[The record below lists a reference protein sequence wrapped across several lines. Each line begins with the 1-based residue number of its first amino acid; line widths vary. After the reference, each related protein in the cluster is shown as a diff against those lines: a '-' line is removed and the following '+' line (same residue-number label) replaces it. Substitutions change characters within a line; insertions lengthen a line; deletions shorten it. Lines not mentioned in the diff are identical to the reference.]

1 MGLLTFG
8 NRKFEALD
16 GTMRLA
22 IEPLHT
28 SMQQMIALVDKD
40 TQAFTEYMAS
50 CGFCKSILIHLF
62 VFPLFYYFIG
72 CTSVTKE
79 QHRRSNQVCSNKG
92 QLKVG

>member
-16 GTMRLA
+16 VTMRGA
-22 IEPLHT
+22 IEPLHL

-50 CGFCKSILIHLF
+50 CGILALVIITTLF
-62 VFPLFYYFIG
+62 FFFVSSFPG
-72 CTSVTKE
+72 CTSVAKEKLRRKSKVCYSTK
-79 QHRRSNQVCSNKG
+79 
-92 QLKVG
+92 